1 MKRYVS
7 TAIDLVARHV
17 AQQASGF
24 QDAEDAFFFTRLGMT
39 DELRKLPSIR
49 RVYRRFL
56 TIPVITSQTEV
67 LTGTNSGIRERSQS
81 AEG

>member
-1 MKRYVS
+1 MPNARHNVVLCEAMKRYVS

-39 DELRKLPSIR
+39 DELRKLPE
-49 RVYRRFL
+49 Y
-56 TIPVITSQTEV
+56 QTC
-67 LTGTNSGIRERSQS
+67 LPDAS
-81 AEG
+81 